1 MQSEAPGQSGLRM
14 DSKREKYKAAFKV
27 SKAKVKLWENQFMKE
42 NNRKPSKADHK
53 LAPENIQVCLCFSNF

>member
-1 MQSEAPGQSGLRM
+1 M

-53 LAPENIQVCLCFSNF
+53 LAPENIQV